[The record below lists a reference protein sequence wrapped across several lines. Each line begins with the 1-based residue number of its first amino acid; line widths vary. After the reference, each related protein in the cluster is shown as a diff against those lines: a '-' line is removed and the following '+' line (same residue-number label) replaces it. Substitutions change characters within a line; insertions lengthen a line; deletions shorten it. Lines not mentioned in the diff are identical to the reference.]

1 MFKKYQNEI
10 QIILDAICISNNL
23 EAAIF
28 DKNAYLVIYSERY
41 IQKKGKSV
49 HKPFI
54 DYVID
59 NEKILVNKP
68 GEMDLCKECRFK
80 GNCPSTIE
88 ILDCIRYKGKPI
100 GVLSLTSFTKE
111 GHKRIEN
118 NITKY
123 FMILEQ
129 ISKLI
134 SNTLNN
140 ENNMHLLAQKKNLI
154 TALIDDK
161 EYGVII
167 ADNDLNILNYNPY
180 IESNLSLFCLYN
192 HSLNQIFND
201 TVINKIKQ
209 NIYFKIKTKIMNSNF
224 DIECK
229 TIDSLHIITLIPEKT
244 EESSNAVNI
253 NKGTPKDY
261 SIITNNKEMNL
272 LLKKAKK
279 LKNSPSNIL
288 ITGDTGTGKSLLA
301 NHIHNIS
308 NRQYGPFIELNCANI
323 PDSLIE
329 SELFGYEYGA
339 FTGANKSGKIG
350 LFEYAS
356 NGTIFLD
363 EISEIPLSTQ
373 AKLLKAVQEKRIYR
387 LGSTK
392 EIAVDVRI
400 ICATNQNLKE
410 MILNKTF
417 RSDLYYRI
425 NVISFN
431 IPNLNKR
438 IEDIKLLSY
447 HFIKKYSKILNKN
460 IVSISDEVLKYFI
473 NYNWPGNIR
482 ELENAIECAINLE
495 DSSTLNLINIPDEIK
510 SYISSIQNISKE
522 EKELVLLLNDYGKTV
537 EAKKEIS
544 NILNI
549 SLRTLYRRIEKYN
562 L

>member
-1 MFKKYQNEI
+1 
-10 QIILDAICISNNL
+10 
-23 EAAIF
+23 
-28 DKNAYLVIYSERY
+28 
-41 IQKKGKSV
+41 
-49 HKPFI
+49 
-54 DYVID
+54 
-59 NEKILVNKP
+59 
-68 GEMDLCKECRFK
+68 
-80 GNCPSTIE
+80 
-88 ILDCIRYKGKPI
+88 
-100 GVLSLTSFTKE
+100 
-111 GHKRIEN
+111 
-118 NITKY
+118 
-123 FMILEQ
+123 
-129 ISKLI
+129 
-134 SNTLNN
+134 
-140 ENNMHLLAQKKNLI
+140 
-154 TALIDDK
+154 
-161 EYGVII
+161 
-167 ADNDLNILNYNPY
+167 
-180 IESNLSLFCLYN
+180 
-192 HSLNQIFND
+192 
-201 TVINKIKQ
+201 
-209 NIYFKIKTKIMNSNF
+209 MNSNF

-229 TIDSLHIITLIPEKT
+229 TIDNLHIITLFSEKIK
-244 EESSNAVNI
+244 ESNNTIDI
-253 NKGTPKDY
+253 NKETSKDF
-261 SIITNNKEMNL
+261 SVVTNNEEMNSL
-272 LLKKAKK
+272 LEKANK

-301 NHIHNIS
+301 NHIHNTS

-387 LGSTK
+387 LGIS
-392 EIAVDVRI
+392 VDVRI

-438 IEDIKLLSY
+438 VEDIKLLSY
-447 HFIKKYSKILNKN
+447 HFIKKYSKLLNKN
-460 IVSISDEVLKYFI
+460 IISISDDVLAYF
-473 NYNWPGNIR
+473 NRYNWPGNIR

-510 SYISSIQNISKE
+510 SYISSIQNISEE
-522 EKELVLLLNDYGKTV
+522 EKELILLLNDYGKTV

-549 SLRTLYRRIEKYN
+549 SLRTLYRKIEKYN